1 MLHKGKLVETLNTK
15 GGRFSHYDGAYTE
28 QLALYRH
35 ALESLHERYTSSLE
49 LEYTLPPDEG
59 GYASAGARP
68 SLEFDQWL
76 LQADKNEY
84 CGPIFPFG
92 YEFANH
98 EQARQ
103 WAECV
108 EGISTIAVDGSQL
121 MPWRDASI
129 PVGLVQVGFFINPHA
144 QGKAYTKDVRVE
156 VLTPEE
162 LMEASKAEASDPDS
176 YPFSEMQVTLRRY
189 LLEIQT
195 LCELMEGLAEQRKED
210 DPVYSPVAFFD
221 GSLVVSFAL
230 TMPNPY
236 RDQYINAIVSL
247 LRTSEELRVPLIG
260 YIDTS
265 YARDMLTMLRCLDR
279 NVKSS
284 ELRDTKNI
292 HDALLW
298 QGKLRWGDRTPAMIC
313 ARGDIL
319 ASYGAY
325 RHSVAFCYLQ
335 TSASRPPTRL
345 EFPRWM
351 LDDGVVEQV
360 MDIVRAEVIVGTGY
374 PYAIET
380 ADAVSVITMQ
390 DRNEFYSYFKNFMQK
405 QGIHFTYSTKALSK
419 NRRR

>member
-1 MLHKGKLVETLNTK
+1 
-15 GGRFSHYDGAYTE
+15 
-28 QLALYRH
+28 
-35 ALESLHERYTSSLE
+35 
-49 LEYTLPPDEG
+49 
-59 GYASAGARP
+59 
-68 SLEFDQWL
+68 
-76 LQADKNEY
+76 
-84 CGPIFPFG
+84 
-92 YEFANH
+92 
-98 EQARQ
+98 
-103 WAECV
+103 
-108 EGISTIAVDGSQL
+108 
-121 MPWRDASI
+121 
-129 PVGLVQVGFFINPHA
+129 
-144 QGKAYTKDVRVE
+144 
-156 VLTPEE
+156 
-162 LMEASKAEASDPDS
+162 
-176 YPFSEMQVTLRRY
+176 MQVTLHRY
-189 LLEIQT
+189 LLEVQT
-195 LCELMEGLAEQRKED
+195 LCELMQQLAEQRKEN
-210 DPVYSPVAFFD
+210 DPLYSPVAFFD

-236 RDQYINAIVSL
+236 RDQYINAVTSL

-265 YARDMLTMLRCLDR
+265 YARDMLTMLRCLD
-279 NVKSS
+279 NTKHSV
-284 ELRDTKNI
+284 LRDTKNI

-298 QGKLRWGDRTPAMIC
+298 QEKLHWGDRTPAMIC

-360 MDIVRAEVIVGTGY
+360 MDVVRAEIIVGTGY

-390 DRNEFYSYFKNFMQK
+390 DRNEFYGYFKNFMQK
-405 QGIHFTYSTKALSK
+405 QGIRFTYSTKALSK